1 MANRKLIP
9 GHPISRRRVL
19 SGMLKTGLAL
29 GAGAAGGISLASP
42 RAFGGTPA
50 KKDEVTL
57 RLNFYVAGTQAPFYY
72 GLVKGYFDQENIAL
86 TIGEG
91 AGSAKTAQLV
101 GNKSDTFGMADPA
114 SMSLAKVKGLPVKA
128 IASLQS
134 RGALGVI
141 FLDDSP
147 IKTIKDVEGRSLAVT
162 PGDSL
167 TQLWPAVVA
176 ANRLDAGKITLLSM
190 TPAAKPVA
198 VMERKA
204 DALLGSVGDQP
215 LIMESKGF
223 KVRSIL
229 FADVG
234 VRLIGMCIVAHE
246 DTLKEKPD
254 LVRRFLKATVRT
266 FPEALQNMDEVAAA
280 VRKFKDGVNPDT
292 IKKQLAISAKFWYS
306 AVGTTPRFG
315 WGEPKDWQDTIDM
328 LNTYQKLE
336 GGRPPEFF
344 YTNEF
349 LPR

>member
-1 MANRKLIP
+1 MANRTLTP

-29 GAGAAGGISLASP
+29 GVGAAGGISLASP
-42 RAFGGTPA
+42 RAVAGTPA

-91 AGSAKTAQLV
+91 SGSAKTVQLV
-101 GNKSDTFGMADPA
+101 GNKSDTFGMADPN
-114 SMSLAKVKGLPVKA
+114 SMALVKVKGMPVKA
-128 IASLQS
+128 VANLQS

-176 ANRLDAGKITLLSM
+176 ANKLDASKITLLSM
-190 TPAAKPVA
+190 TPAVKPVA
-198 VMERKA
+198 VMERKV
-204 DALLGSVGDQP
+204 DALLGSVGDQA
-215 LIMESKGF
+215 LIIEAKGF

-254 LVRRFLKATVRT
+254 LVRRFLRATVRT

-280 VRKFKDGVNPDT
+280 VKKFKDGVNPET
-292 IKKQLAISAKFWYS
+292 IKQQLVVSAKFWYS
-306 AVGTTPRFG
+306 AASKEPRFG
-315 WGEPKDWQDTIDM
+315 WGEPKDWQDTLVM
-328 LNTYQKLE
+328 MQEYQKLE
-336 GGRPPEFF
+336 GSQPPEFF

-349 LPR
+349 FSK